1 MSFVKPTNNTIWIT
15 GASSGIGRALALYYA
30 STGARLVLS
39 SRNLEGLREV
49 EQQCKPYTAD
59 VLVLPLDLEKNS
71 DYSGE
76 VDQVVTAF
84 DTIDLLILN
93 GGISQRSKSL
103 ETPAAVERRLM
114 EINYFGTVA
123 LAKAVLPVMIRQQR
137 GHLVVVSSIVG
148 KFGWPLRSSYSAAK
162 HALHGYFETLRAEH
176 HHDKIVV
183 TMILPGRVQT
193 NISFHSLKADGT
205 SHGKMDD
212 GQAGGISA
220 ENCARQIAKA
230 INKKKKEKLIGG
242 TEILMARIRRWL
254 PALYYK
260 LVNKQTQRT

>member
-1 MSFVKPTNNTIWIT
+1 MKTTNNTIWIT
-15 GASSGIGRALALYYA
+15 GASSGIGRALALHYA

-39 SRNLEGLREV
+39 SRNKEALREV
-49 EQQCKPYTAD
+49 EQQCESYAAGI
-59 VLVLPLDLEKNS
+59 LVMPLDLEDNS
-71 DYSGE
+71 DYSDKVQE
-76 VDQVVTAF
+76 VVAAF
-84 DTIDLLILN
+84 GTIDLLILN
-93 GGISQRSKSL
+93 GGISQRSKVL

-176 HHDKIVV
+176 HSDKIFV

-205 SHGKMDD
+205 SHGKMDA

-242 TEILMARIRRWL
+242 TEITMARIRRWL

-260 LVNKQTQRT
+260 LVNKQTQQA

>member
-1 MSFVKPTNNTIWIT
+1 MKTTNNTIWIT

-30 STGARLVLS
+30 RTGARLVLS
-39 SRNLEGLREV
+39 SRNREALREV
-49 EQQCKPYTAD
+49 EQQCEPYAAD

-71 DYSGE
+71 DYSE
-76 VDQVVTAF
+76 VVDQVVAAF
-84 DTIDLLILN
+84 GTIDLLILN
-93 GGISQRSKSL
+93 GGISQRSKVL

-114 EINYFGTVA
+114 EINYFGTVS

-176 HHDKIVV
+176 HRDKIFV

-193 NISFHSLKADGT
+193 NISFHSLKADGS
-205 SHGKMDD
+205 SHGKMDA

-220 ENCARQIAKA
+220 EACARQIAKA
-230 INKKKKEKLIGG
+230 VSKKKKEKLIGG
-242 TEILMARIRRWL
+242 TEIVMARIRRWL

-260 LVNKQTQRT
+260 LVNKQTQQT

>member
-1 MSFVKPTNNTIWIT
+1 MKTTNNTIWIT

-30 STGARLVLS
+30 RAGGRLVLS
-39 SRNLEGLREV
+39 SRNREALLEV
-49 EQQCKPYTAD
+49 ERQCKPYAAG
-59 VLVLPLDLEKNS
+59 VLVLPLDLEDNS
-71 DYSGE
+71 SYSNLAQ
-76 VDQVVTAF
+76 QVVATF
-84 DTIDLLILN
+84 GTIDLLILN
-93 GGISQRSKSL
+93 GGISQRSTVI

-162 HALHGYFETLRAEH
+162 HALHGYFETLRTEH
-176 HHDKIVV
+176 FNDNIFV
-183 TMILPGRVQT
+183 TMILPGRVKT
-193 NISFHSLKADGT
+193 NISLHSLKADGS
-205 SHGKMDD
+205 SHGKMDA

-220 ENCARQIAKA
+220 EACARQIAKA

-242 TEILMARIRRWL
+242 TEIVMARIRRWL

-260 LVNKQTQRT
+260 LVNKQTQQT